1 MTTIMIIE
9 DEKTS
14 RFLLHKI
21 LTGQGYTV
29 IEAASGREAL
39 EMLDKDRPDIIIS
52 DIMMPGMDGL
62 EFAERVRQNPELK
75 DIPIIMCTAKHDRE
89 TVLRALELGI
99 THYIVKPIVAEKI
112 VDEVKRLLKTDT
124 PAPRKDKSVPCDS
137 THHTPD
143 IPCTVDSFTL
153 ELPDY
158 ISSMREHLAMGSMDE
173 LKKEAGK
180 IAAKAI
186 GIGAEKLAGIASK
199 IVQQADSESFS
210 ERGSSLLDELGEAAE
225 AFLIKGAK

>member
-21 LTGQGYTV
+21 LSGQGYTV
-29 IEAASGREAL
+29 IVTSSGREAL
-39 EMLDKDRPDIIIS
+39 EMLDKEVPDIIIS

-62 EFAERVRQNPELK
+62 EFAERIRQNPETK

-89 TVLRALELGI
+89 TVLRAVELGI
-99 THYIVKPIVAEKI
+99 TQYIVKPIVAEKI

-124 PAPRKDKSVPCDS
+124 PAPRKDKSTPGDS
-137 THHTPD
+137 NHHNPD
-143 IPCTVDSFTL
+143 TSYTVDSFAL

-158 ISSMREHLAMGSMDE
+158 INSLREHLAMGSIDE

-180 IAAKAI
+180 VAAKAI
-186 GIGAEKLAGIASK
+186 GIGAEKLAGIAGK
-199 IVQQADSESFS
+199 IVQQAGSESFD
-210 ERGSSLLDELGEAAE
+210 EEGSSLLDELGKAVE
-225 AFLIKGAK
+225 AFLIKDVK